1 MDIREA
7 LSQAIDK
14 VEKEDNESTVASTT
28 SSETNVPV
36 TSGNDGGGADT
47 SAQSKPADGNTAS
60 SDSSVSTKT
69 GSGGKP
75 ADGGERKDDGTNVD
89 ATAKPASGD
98 SAKDG
103 KPAETKD
110 AATDKPGND
119 EPDGQGNRFRVDR
132 APQAWK
138 GEVREKWNELPLNI
152 RQEIVRRERAFDSAM
167 RESAGARDFA
177 VKFQQLIEPHKN
189 QFPGGNVIQGIKSL
203 LDADKVLNSS
213 DPKVRAKALAELVT
227 SYNVDIASL
236 DEALAANPLA
246 TAKDN
251 PIVAA
256 VRSELDRRLPRNA
269 PPQQYAPPQQVA
281 DEGSL
286 EAELTAMAK
295 NTKDYEFFYDVIDD
309 MADLMELA
317 ARRGVALTAQQAY
330 TRAVN
335 SNPDIAGIVR
345 EREAEKLK
353 REAAEK
359 LNQQAQAAK
368 KAAVSVSGAAL
379 GKPTTQ
385 ISGNAGDLRSTI
397 SAAMD
402 QLATGSGRI

>member
-14 VEKEDNESTVASTT
+14 VEKEENESTVASTA
-28 SSETNVPV
+28 SSETNVPE
-36 TSGNDGGGADT
+36 TSGDVGGGTDT
-47 SAQSKPADGNTAS
+47 TSQSKPADGDTSS
-60 SDSSVSTKT
+60 SDSAVSSEA
-69 GSGGKP
+69 GSGDKS
-75 ADGGERKDDGTNVD
+75 AESKSETSD
-89 ATAKPASGD
+89 ATEKPD
-98 SAKDG
+98 TSAQGNDDKSG
-103 KPAETKD
+103 KPAES
-110 AATDKPGND
+110 ATDKPGND
-119 EPDGQGNRFRVDR
+119 EQDGSGSRFRVDR

-189 QFPGGNVIQGIKSL
+189 QFPSGNVIQGIKSL
-203 LDADKVLNSS
+203 LDADKVLSS
-213 DPKVRAKALAELVT
+213 NDPKVRARALAELVT
-227 SYNVDIASL
+227 SYNVDINAL

-256 VRSELDRRLPRNA
+256 VRSELDRRLPRN
-269 PPQQYAPPQQVA
+269 PPPQQVVPQQQPA
-281 DEGSL
+281 NDAAL
-286 EAELTAMAK
+286 EAELTSMAQDTK
-295 NTKDYEFFYDVIDD
+295 NYEFFFDVIDD
-309 MADLMELA
+309 MADLMELS
-317 ARRGVALTAQQAY
+317 ARRGVALTPQQAY

-335 SNPDIAGIVR
+335 SNPDIASIVR
-345 EREAEKLK
+345 EREADKLK

-359 LNQQAQAAK
+359 LNQQALAAK
-368 KAAVSVSGAAL
+368 KAAVSVSGAPL

-385 ISGNAGDLRSTI
+385 ISGNPGDLRSTI